1 MKDENIRKLREMR
14 LPAFANAYI
23 AQLEQPDR
31 FSEMTFDERMAVMID
46 KEYDSRNSNR
56 IKRLLKKS
64 SLPNTKAS
72 IGDIAY
78 LPERKLDRDL
88 INRLGTC
95 DFIARKRNLLV
106 MGATGAGKT
115 FLASAIAADACRDG
129 WPALYVRL
137 PDFFIEYANAA
148 VNHKEFEILKKY
160 QKVSLLVLDEFLLI
174 PADEA
179 QQRILLELLERR
191 YGRASTIFCSQFSPE
206 GWHDQLGGS
215 AIADSILDRITP
227 DSHTITIHGDVSM
240 RQRLSEND

>member
-23 AQLEQPDR
+23 AQLEQPDK
-31 FSEMTFDERMAVMID
+31 FAEMTFDERMAVMID

-64 SLPNTKAS
+64 GLPSTKAS

-95 DFIARKRNLLV
+95 DFIAKKRNVLV
-106 MGATGAGKT
+106 LGATGAGKT
-115 FLASAIAADACRDG
+115 FLANAIAADACRDG
-129 WPALYVRL
+129 WHALYVRL

-148 VNHKEFEILKKY
+148 ALHKEFEILKKY
-160 QKVSLLVLDEFLLI
+160 QKASLLVLDEFLLI
-174 PADEA
+174 VGRS
-179 QQRILLELLERR
+179 RILQCGFDPLLPDPFLTKFKLHTPYAFELLPV
-191 YGRASTIFCSQFSPE
+191 GNIMFGIPCIIKIS
-206 GWHDQLGGS
+206 
-215 AIADSILDRITP
+215 
-227 DSHTITIHGDVSM
+227 V
-240 RQRLSEND
+240 

>member
-72 IGDIAY
+72 TGDIAY

-88 INRLGTC
+88 INRFGTC

-191 YGRASTIFCSQFSPE
+191 YGRSSTIFCSQFSPE

-227 DSHTITIHGDVSM
+227 NSYTITIHGDVSM

>member
-23 AQLEQPDR
+23 AQLEQPDK
-31 FSEMTFDERMAVMID
+31 FAEMTFDERMAVMID

-64 SLPNTKAS
+64 GLPSTKAS

-95 DFIARKRNLLV
+95 DFIAKKRNVLV
-106 MGATGAGKT
+106 LGATGAGKT
-115 FLASAIAADACRDG
+115 FLANAIAADACRDG
-129 WPALYVRL
+129 WHALYVRL

-148 VNHKEFEILKKY
+148 ALHKILKKY
-160 QKVSLLVLDEFLLI
+160 QKASLLVLDEFLLI
-174 PADEA
+174 PAEES
-179 QQRILLELLERR
+179 QQRVLLELLERR
-191 YGRASTIFCSQFSPE
+191 YGRSSTIFCSQFSPE
-206 GWHDQLGGS
+206 GWHGQLGGS

-227 DSHTITIHGDVSM
+227 NSYAITIHGDVSM

>member
-23 AQLEQPDR
+23 AQMEQPDS
-31 FSEMTFDERMAVMID
+31 FSEMSFDERMAVMID

-64 SLPNTKAS
+64 SLPYTKAS
-72 IGDIAY
+72 TGDIAY
-78 LPERKLDRDL
+78 LPERKLNRDL

-95 DFIARKRNLLV
+95 DFIARKRNILV

-174 PADEA
+174 PADDA

-191 YGRASTIFCSQFSPE
+191 YGRSSTIFCSQFSPE

-227 DSHTITIHGDVSM
+227 NSYTITIHGDVSM

>member
-64 SLPNTKAS
+64 SLPNTKAN

-115 FLASAIAADACRDG
+115 SLASAIAADACRDG

-137 PDFFIEYANAA
+137 PDFF
-148 VNHKEFEILKKY
+148 H
-160 QKVSLLVLDEFLLI
+160 
-174 PADEA
+174 
-179 QQRILLELLERR
+179 R
-191 YGRASTIFCSQFSPE
+191 
-206 GWHDQLGGS
+206 
-215 AIADSILDRITP
+215 
-227 DSHTITIHGDVSM
+227 M
-240 RQRLSEND
+240 RQRSSQPQRIRDSQEVPEGFPAGSR

>member
-148 VNHKEFEILKKY
+148 VNHKEFEILK
-160 QKVSLLVLDEFLLI
+160 
-174 PADEA
+174 
-179 QQRILLELLERR
+179 
-191 YGRASTIFCSQFSPE
+191 
-206 GWHDQLGGS
+206 
-215 AIADSILDRITP
+215 
-227 DSHTITIHGDVSM
+227 
-240 RQRLSEND
+240 